1 MNIVFG
7 LLMLAIPGTVAAS
20 YFHLPST
27 MVMALACLGIVPVA
41 RLMGQATEHMSHHV
55 GPTAGGLMNATFGNA
70 CELIIA
76 LVALKAGMI
85 EVVKASLTGAIL
97 GNVLLVMGASMVA
110 GGLKHETQ
118 SFNKFTA
125 MTAST
130 LLTVVAFSLM
140 MPAAL
145 HQFSVHTT
153 DFGNQG
159 LAVAI
164 SVVLMALY
172 ICGLLFSLGTHSH
185 LFLPNSGAK
194 VEEKDGEIPWSV
206 TKSLVIL
213 GFTTVAVAVLSEYLV
228 GSVQSAAQTMGMT
241 PMFVGVVLLA
251 FIGNVAE
258 NSTAIMM
265 ARKNKMDI
273 SINVALGS
281 STQIAM
287 FVTPVIVL
295 AGLVIGQPMDL
306 LFTPA
311 EIASV
316 MGAVIVCWMVIQ
328 DGKSNWFEGA
338 ALLALYA
345 ILSITFYFIH

>member
-1 MNIVFG
+1 MNVVFG
-7 LLMLAIPGTVAAS
+7 LLMLAIPGTIAAS
-20 YFHLPST
+20 YFHLSPM

-41 RLMGQATEHMSHHV
+41 NYMGQATEHMSHHV

-110 GGLKHETQ
+110 GGLKHEVQT
-118 SFNKFTA
+118 FNKFTA

-145 HQFSVHTT
+145 HHFSAHESQVI
-153 DFGNQG
+153 NQN
-159 LAVAI
+159 LALAI
-164 SVVLMALY
+164 SIVLMALY
-172 ICGLLFSLGTHSH
+172 LCGLLFSLGTHSH
-185 LFLPNSGAK
+185 LFLPTSGAK
-194 VEEKDGEIPWSV
+194 VEEADGEKPWSV
-206 TKSLVIL
+206 MRSLVVL
-213 GFTTVAVAVLSEYLV
+213 LFTTVAVAVLSEYLV
-228 GSVQSAAQTMGMT
+228 GSVQSAAETMGMT
-241 PMFVGVVLLA
+241 PMFVGVIVLA

-258 NSTAIMM
+258 NSTAIKM

-273 SINVALGS
+273 AINVALGS

-287 FVTPVIVL
+287 FVTPVIVV
-295 AGLVIGQPMDL
+295 AGLIIGQPMDL

-316 MGAVIVCWMVIQ
+316 MGAVIVCWLVIQ

-345 ILSITFYFIH
+345 ILGITFYFIR